1 MRASRPYDDQRVV
14 SGDVDRRC
22 VNIDP
27 RRRATWAQIWLTVFV
42 LLTALVAVGALDHID
57 QVVRDAIDSH
67 RSRALTT
74 ACRYLTDVVSP
85 PVDAVLLATGS
96 IWVARR
102 QRQWW
107 PVLVAA
113 ASGGTTFAVV
123 LMVKAT
129 VGRSGLDL
137 DDPAA
142 HGRNWPSGHTAAVLV
157 CLGIAV
163 LLATAPQ
170 SRWRRRLLSAVALL
184 TTVVAAALV
193 YDDFHWL
200 TDTIASATL
209 GLAVLEATDGW
220 LSRRAGP
227 AARTYRRPRAP
238 AMTPQ

>member
-1 MRASRPYDDQRVV
+1 M
-14 SGDVDRRC
+14 
-22 VNIDP
+22 NIDP

-123 LMVKAT
+123 LMVKA
-129 VGRSGLDL
+129 
-137 DDPAA
+137 
-142 HGRNWPSGHTAAVLV
+142 
-157 CLGIAV
+157 
-163 LLATAPQ
+163 
-170 SRWRRRLLSAVALL
+170 
-184 TTVVAAALV
+184 
-193 YDDFHWL
+193 
-200 TDTIASATL
+200 
-209 GLAVLEATDGW
+209 
-220 LSRRAGP
+220 
-227 AARTYRRPRAP
+227 
-238 AMTPQ
+238 